1 LFQSLLLIALLF
13 STTGARDMS
22 HYRPAAY
29 VYQLEPQPVV
39 AHYVDLPDAE
49 SSNVITLDN
58 DILTGI
64 SLPPYG
70 TLCVDTPVYGGPDA
84 SIYAPLYTL
93 PAGEV
98 VQLREQPRF
107 EPRDWV
113 MIDTARWIP
122 LSALCEW

>member
-1 LFQSLLLIALLF
+1 LFQTLLLIAFLF
-13 STTGARDMS
+13 SSHGARDMS

-29 VYQLEPQPVV
+29 VYQLEPVTV
-39 AHYVDLPDAE
+39 RYIDLPDAE
-49 SSNVITLDN
+49 GGNVITLDG

-84 SIYAPLYTL
+84 SIYTPLYTL

-98 VQLREQPRF
+98 VQLREQPEI

-113 MIDTARWIP
+113 MIAVARWIP
-122 LSALCEW
+122 LSAVCEW

>member
-1 LFQSLLLIALLF
+1 MTVTINILLSVFLVF
-13 STTGARDMS
+13 SGTGYADA
-22 HYRPAAY
+22 RPA
-29 VYQLEPQPVV
+29 
-39 AHYVDLPDAE
+39 
-49 SSNVITLDN
+49 SSPPPSGLVITLDN

-70 TLCVDTPVYGGPDA
+70 TLCMDTPVYGGPDA
-84 SIYAPLYTL
+84 SIYTPLYTL

-98 VQLREQPRF
+98 VQLREQPEI

-122 LSALCEW
+122 LSAVCEW